1 MSDRPDYP
9 LMKEILMCSK
19 CRNQPELER
28 FFLADYPP
36 VCCFGDPLNKKAF
49 AVGLNPSRA
58 EYDSKILEKD
68 GEKALESQLTYFDR
82 KPYVFF
88 NEIERFFDSQEIRDR
103 LGLEESLWSRV
114 GYLDLVKCVT
124 ESGNGKQWNGLN
136 TSAKRRI
143 IENCQVFLERQLQIY
158 KPKLVIAYGKD
169 VGVWFGVQ
177 DTDEEE
183 YNSVKHPRNLG
194 FACQVIY
201 VPQRQ
206 GKHSRP
212 EIDETRTRIKEALSM
227 DDHR

>member
-19 CRNQPELER
+19 CRNRPELER
-28 FFLADYPP
+28 FFLTDCPP
-36 VCCFGDPLNKKAF
+36 VCCFGDPLNKEVF
-49 AVGLNPSRA
+49 VVGINPSKA
-58 EYDSKILEKD
+58 EYDSAYLEKNR
-68 GEKALESQLTYFDR
+68 ERALESQLTYFGR
-82 KPYVFF
+82 KPYMFF
-88 NEIERFFDSQEIRDR
+88 NELERFFDDREVKDR
-103 LGLEESLWSRV
+103 LGLSKSLWNKI

-124 ESGNGKQWNGLN
+124 ESGKSKQWNGLN

-143 IENCQVFLERQLQIY
+143 VENCRVFLEKQSQIY

-177 DTDEEE
+177 DSDEEE
-183 YNSVKHPRNLG
+183 FNLVKHPRNLG
-194 FACQVIY
+194 FDYQVIY

-212 EIDETRTRIKEALSM
+212 EINEIRMRIREALSM
-227 DDHR
+227 TAHR